1 MTIGELITDLLKTT
15 DLSNQEIVERVK
27 SQFPDAKTTA
37 KSVASV
43 ASVARKYGVN
53 IAKRP
58 TVKPTEELE
67 ALRRELAY
75 TQRQLKVALYLN
87 DRMNRKVAA

>member
-1 MTIGELITDLLKTT
+1 MSIGELIIDLLKTS

-27 SQFPDAKTTA
+27 AQFPEAKTTT

-43 ASVARKYGVN
+43 ASVARKYDVD

-58 TVKPTEELE
+58 ASSPNEKIKELE
-67 ALRRELAY
+67 LNLEAANREL
-75 TQRQLKVALYLN
+75 KVLRYLN
-87 DRMNRKVAA
+87 QRRVRLAA